1 MHLSAHWVFPFGH
14 RRINAWLAT
23 PRRFSQPPTS
33 FIASWHLGIHRT
45 PLVAYLPKSLVHT
58 PTSRR
63 DCRNSRPRSRPRA
76 LRPTDPNCSD
86 IFASRVPSRSTSPWV
101 STARLEDALRTPL
114 RWLRGLRELLL
125 SAEIEFYPSYALF
138 KERASLKPNANVCV
152 WSWTGSNRRHPACK
166 AGALP
171 AELQPRKTLWSIH
184 RAG

>member
-76 LRPTDPNCSD
+76 LRPTDPLQHLLHTC
-86 IFASRVPSRSTSPWV
+86 APLVTSPWV
-101 STARLEDALRTPL
+101 SRRDLRT
-114 RWLRGLRELLL
+114 R
-125 SAEIEFYPSYALF
+125 
-138 KERASLKPNANVCV
+138 
-152 WSWTGSNRRHPACK
+152 
-166 AGALP
+166 
-171 AELQPRKTLWSIH
+171 
-184 RAG
+184 

>member
-63 DCRNSRPRSRPRA
+63 DCRHSRPRSRPRA
-76 LRPTDPNCSD
+76 LRPTDPLTAP
-86 IFASRVPSRSTSPWV
+86 ASYVCPPRSPPRGSPA
-101 STARLEDALRTPL
+101 ARLEDAGGTPL
-114 RWLRGLRELLL
+114 R
-125 SAEIEFYPSYALF
+125 
-138 KERASLKPNANVCV
+138 
-152 WSWTGSNRRHPACK
+152 
-166 AGALP
+166 
-171 AELQPRKTLWSIH
+171 
-184 RAG
+184 

>member
-63 DCRNSRPRSRPRA
+63 VLSKLETKVQAQGSSPYGPQLLTAVLHVCPLAPPPRG
-76 LRPTDPNCSD
+76 T
-86 IFASRVPSRSTSPWV
+86 
-101 STARLEDALRTPL
+101 STARLEGALRTPL
-114 RWLRGLRELLL
+114 RWVRGLRELLL
-125 SAEIEFYPSYALF
+125 SAEIEFYPSYALV
-138 KERASLKPNANVCV
+138 KELGAATARQSMV

-171 AELQPRKTLWSIH
+171 TELQPRKPGT
-184 RAG
+184 A